1 MNTRRLASTLLL
13 SSLLF
18 TLGAGCSGKDA
29 ASSIPDVKLTYWRT
43 FDNSDTM
50 SDIITAYTTLHPNVS
65 IDYKKLRSDE
75 YDDALLHAFASGTGP
90 DIFSVHN
97 STMGEYQSLLLPEPA
112 TTTIPYLEMQGTLRK
127 QAVVVTKVLPT
138 VSIKTL
144 KSNFV
149 DTVAEDVVFDYQPD
163 PKVAAEPRVYGLPLS
178 VDTLALFANK
188 DLLNAA
194 SIAAAPT
201 SWEEFH
207 DDVVKLTK
215 LDSTGN
221 IIQSGAGFGTSE
233 NVNRAVDILS
243 VLMMQNGTEM
253 TDSRGRIT
261 FQTVPN
267 GTPRDLFPALDAT
280 TFYTDFANPTKD
292 AYTWNDSF
300 PSSFDAFTAGQTAFY
315 FGYSYDLPLIRTAA
329 PKLNFTVNSLPQIT
343 NGREVNYPNYWIES
357 VSKDTKNADWAWDFI
372 NFATNKD
379 NVTSYL
385 NKAQKPTA
393 LRSLISS
400 QLESED
406 LGVFAEQLLLAK
418 SWYHGQDTAA
428 METAMNSLIDIILLG
443 TNDPSN
449 AIETTARI
457 VSQTYNQ

>member
-1 MNTRRLASTLLL
+1 MNRRRLASSLLL
-13 SSLLF
+13 SSLLL
-18 TLGAGCSGKDA
+18 TLGLGCSGKDA
-29 ASSIPDVKLTYWRT
+29 ASSLPEVKLTYWRT

-75 YDDALLHAFASGTGP
+75 YDNALLRAFADGTGP

-97 STMGEYQSLLLPEPA
+97 SALGSYQSLLLPEPA
-112 TTTIPYLEMQGTLRK
+112 TTTIPYAEIQGTLRK
-127 QAVVVTKVLPT
+127 QTVIITKVLPT

-144 KSNFV
+144 KNDFV
-149 DTVAEDVVFDYQPD
+149 DTVAADVVFPYQPD
-163 PKVAAEPRVYGLPLS
+163 PKVAAVDSIYGLPLA
-178 VDTLALFANK
+178 VDTLALYANK

-194 SIAAAPT
+194 SIPAAPAN
-201 SWEEFH
+201 WQEFH

-215 LDSTGN
+215 LDSTGK
-221 IIQSGAGFGTSE
+221 IIQSGAGFGTSK

-243 VLMMQNGTEM
+243 VLMMQNGANM
-253 TDSRGRIT
+253 VDDRGRVA
-261 FQTVPN
+261 FQTVPA
-267 GTPRDLFPALDAT
+267 GTPRDLFPAVDAT

-292 AYTWNDSF
+292 AYTWNESF

-315 FGYSYDLPLIRTAA
+315 LGYSYDLPLIRTAA
-329 PKLNFTVNSLPQIT
+329 PKLNFTINNLPQIT
-343 NGREVNYPNYWIES
+343 GGREVNYPNYWVES
-357 VSKDTKNADWAWDFI
+357 VSKDTKNPDWAWDFI
-372 NFATNKD
+372 NFATRKE

-385 NKAQKPTA
+385 TKAQKPTA
-393 LRSLISS
+393 LRSLIST

-418 SWYHGQDTAA
+418 SWYHGKDTAA
-428 METAMNSLIDIILLG
+428 MEKALNSFIDVILLG
-443 TNDPSN
+443 TTDPGN

-457 VSQTYNQ
+457 VSQTYE